1 MKGRRQ
7 RVSGGF
13 EKSVVASHVKP
24 VGQFANAR
32 YLYMYRY
39 TYTRADRIVGM
50 RRGWGGKA
58 GG

>member
-39 TYTRADRIVGM
+39 TYTHEPHGCGR
-50 RRGWGGKA
+50 KK
-58 GG
+58 